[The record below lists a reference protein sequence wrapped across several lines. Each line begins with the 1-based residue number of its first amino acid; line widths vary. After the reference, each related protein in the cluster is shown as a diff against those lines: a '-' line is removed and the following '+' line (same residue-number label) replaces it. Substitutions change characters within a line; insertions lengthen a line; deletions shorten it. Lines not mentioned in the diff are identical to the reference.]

1 MEPLATNVLY
11 IGHAATAPALRSAL
25 EQASREGPHR
35 FSMTLAAVGTPAGLD
50 RLAAGGVDVV
60 LVDAVASPEGAIDA
74 LVRSRIEAPD
84 VPVVLLAGA
93 GDGEKTGE
101 LALKTGAQDWIARD
115 PLDGL
120 LLARVL
126 RYAIERERLQ
136 AALRQLALT
145 DELTGLYNRRGFLT
159 LADHHLR
166 LAPRTRG
173 LLIASAEVPGVK
185 LVNETYGRVEGDRAL
200 IAAAGILRDTF
211 RASDVVARLGVDEFA
226 VLVLDAAEETEELIT
241 PRLVEQVKRH
251 NREHPESRVPLS
263 MMLGIAR
270 FDPASAAG
278 GRGARG
284 ARVLTARQ
292 DRVARSAP
300 LSSWAAAGTG
310 GARRSAS

>member
-35 FSMTLAAVGTPAGLD
+35 FNMTLAAVGTPAGLE
-50 RLAAGGVDVV
+50 RLAEGGVDVV

-84 VPVVLLAGA
+84 VPVVLLAGP
-93 GDGEKTGE
+93 GDAEKTGE
-101 LALKTGAQDWIARD
+101 LALKTGAQDWVARD

-136 AALRQLALT
+136 SALRQLALT
-145 DELTGLYNRRGFLT
+145 DGLTGLYNRRGFLT

-173 LLIASAEVPGVK
+173 LLIASAEVPGVG
-185 LVNETYGRVEGDRAL
+185 LVSETYGKVEGDRA
-200 IAAAGILRDTF
+200 IVAAAGILRETF
-211 RASDVVARLGVDEFA
+211 RASDVVARFSADEFA

-241 PRLVEQVKRH
+241 PRLTAQVKRH
-251 NREHPESRVPLS
+251 NREHPEARVPLT

-270 FDPASAAG
+270 FDPTLPLEAESLVERASSQ
-278 GRGARG
+278 RAR
-284 ARVLTARQ
+284 TA
-292 DRVARSAP
+292 
-300 LSSWAAAGTG
+300 
-310 GARRSAS
+310 

>member
-25 EQASREGPHR
+25 EQASRDGPHR
-35 FSMTLAAVGTPAGLD
+35 FNMTLAAVGTPAGLD

-93 GDGEKTGE
+93 GDAEKTGE

-115 PLDGL
+115 PLDGM

-136 AALRQLALT
+136 SALRQLALT
-145 DELTGLYNRRGFLT
+145 DDLTGLYNRRGFLT

-173 LLIASAEVPGVK
+173 LLIASTEVPGVR
-185 LVNETYGRVEGDRAL
+185 LVNETYGRVEGDRAI
-200 IAAAGILRDTF
+200 IAAAAILRETF
-211 RASDVVARLGVDEFA
+211 RASDVVARISPDEFA

-241 PRLVEQVKRH
+241 PRLAAQVQRH
-251 NREHPESRVPLS
+251 NREHPEARVPLT

-270 FDPASAAG
+270 FDPTMPPVAEALVERASSQ
-278 GRGARG
+278 RAR
-284 ARVLTARQ
+284 TA
-292 DRVARSAP
+292 
-300 LSSWAAAGTG
+300 
-310 GARRSAS
+310 